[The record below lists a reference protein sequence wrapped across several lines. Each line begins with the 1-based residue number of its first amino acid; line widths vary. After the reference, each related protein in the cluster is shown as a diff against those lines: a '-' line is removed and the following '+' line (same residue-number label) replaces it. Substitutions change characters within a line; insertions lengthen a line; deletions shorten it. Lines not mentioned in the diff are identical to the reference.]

1 MTVTTDTFTLP
12 NGLRVIHQQNS
23 ATAMVALNLLYNT
36 GARDEDPGLTG
47 MAHLIEH
54 LMFSGS
60 AHVSDFDGELQ
71 RAGGMS
77 NAWTGNDFT
86 CFYEILPAVN
96 VETAFRIE
104 SDRMISP
111 AISQHNLD
119 VQRSVVIEEFKQQ
132 CLNRPY
138 GDMSH
143 HLRRLAYTCHPYRWP
158 VIGLTPEH
166 LQRVELRHVLDFYHS
181 HYSPSNA
188 VLAVTGNITAERCR
202 ELCHKWMADVPAR
215 PVAPRL
221 YPAEPLPDGPRHLE
235 AAGRV
240 PHTAITIAYPMDA
253 YGTPGYFAADAITDV
268 LANGR
273 SSRFERQLLTRTDLF
288 NEIDASIT
296 GSEEPG
302 LLMVSARLRQNT
314 PEAERRAVE
323 AIDRQLRLLV
333 DDGVTEHE
341 LQRAKNKYESQ
352 HTFNNLH
359 YANRANALAMAVMHN
374 EKPDGHIELYRSL
387 TTAALNDTARSILSP
402 DRRLTLIYRP
412 LYSATVPG
420 AGGAGVAAAAAPAGF
435 AVLKNGRGMP

>member
-1 MTVTTDTFTLP
+1 MTAQSYDTFTLP
-12 NGLRVIHQQNS
+12 NGLRVIHQQDS

-36 GARDEDPGLTG
+36 GARDESPELTG

-60 AHVSDFDGELQ
+60 AHVDDFDGELQ

-86 CFYEILPAVN
+86 CFYEILPAIN

-104 SDRMISP
+104 SDRMLAP
-111 AISQHNLD
+111 AISRHNLD

-143 HLRRLAYTCHPYRWP
+143 YLRTLAYKLHPYRWP
-158 VIGLTPEH
+158 VIGLEPEH
-166 LQRVELRHVLDFYHS
+166 LERVTLDDVREFFDR

-202 ELCHKWMADVPAR
+202 ELCERWMTDI
-215 PVAPRL
+215 PVRETAPRL
-221 YPAEPLPDGPRHLE
+221 YPAEPLPESPRVVE
-235 AAGRV
+235 AGGRV
-240 PHTAITIAYPMDA
+240 PYTAITIAYPMDA
-253 YGTPGYFAADAITDV
+253 YGTVGYRAADAITDV
-268 LANGR
+268 LSNGK
-273 SSRFERQLLTRTDLF
+273 SSRFERGLLTTTNLF
-288 NEIDASIT
+288 NELDASIL

-302 LLMVSARLRQNT
+302 LLMINARLRDT
-314 PEAERRAVE
+314 GAEAEMRAIR
-323 AIDRQLRLLV
+323 AIDGELQRLV

-352 HTFNNLH
+352 QLFNNLH
-359 YANRANALAMAVMHN
+359 YASRANNLAMAMMHGEQPGDN
-374 EKPDGHIELYRSL
+374 VSAYRAL
-387 TTAALNDTARSILSP
+387 TTADINDTARRILDP
-402 DRRLTLIYRP
+402 ARRLTLTYRP
-412 LYSATVPG
+412 
-420 AGGAGVAAAAAPAGF
+420 
-435 AVLKNGRGMP
+435 R